1 MSTTVREPF
10 DAFTPLREAVTRFLD
25 EGVTSPD
32 RLLMLGHT
40 FPVDVIETPD
50 EYIVEASLTGIRPE
64 NVQITT
70 TGNTLTIRVGRKPH
84 LRHEEDGTYLRRE
97 RIERHG
103 PEMSRTLTLPAR
115 INPDKVSADYQN
127 GVLVVTVGKDEE
139 SKPRTIP
146 LHVSKD
152 KVER

>member
-10 DAFTPLREAVTRFLD
+10 DAFTPLREAVNRFFD
-25 EGVTSPD
+25 DGVASPD
-32 RLLMLGHT
+32 WLATLGHT

-50 EYIVEASLTGIRPE
+50 DYIIEASLAGVKPE

-70 TGNTLTIRVGRKPH
+70 TGNTLTIRVGRKPR

-115 INPDKVSADYQN
+115 INSEKVSADYQN

-146 LHVSKD
+146 LHVTKD

>member
-1 MSTTVREPF
+1 
-10 DAFTPLREAVTRFLD
+10 
-25 EGVTSPD
+25 
-32 RLLMLGHT
+32 MLGHT
-40 FPVDVIETPD
+40 FPVDVLETPD
-50 EYIVEASLTGIRPE
+50 DYIIEASLTGVRPE

-70 TGNTLTIRVGRKPH
+70 TGNTLTIRVGRKAH
-84 LRHEEDGTYLRRE
+84 LRHEDEGTYLRRE

-146 LHVSKD
+146 LHVTKD